1 MSSVSN
7 DDYYQG
13 SLLRRCVDD
22 PRPLAWAGLAVLAVS
37 GWLFLFV
44 MSAAQNGVVFG
55 IDSYMLRLI
64 ASLCTVADT
73 DWTANDLLLSV
84 VMWIAMAFAMMLPA
98 GAPLLSTYLD
108 IAGVARTK
116 EMKVVSPVVLIA
128 GYISVWIGFAVLAA
142 FAQWGLVETGAL
154 TGEMKL
160 VSPVVAGVV
169 LVSVGAWQFTTVKH
183 NCLTKCR
190 RPFTWFMANWRDDE
204 LGVFKLGIEQGIVC
218 LGCCWALM
226 AVMFVSGLMNL
237 AWMSGLALVMVLEK
251 VIPNPRP
258 LVYGTG
264 VVLILGGAAMLGG
277 LVRF

>member
-1 MSSVSN
+1 MSTAPN

-22 PRPLAWAGLAVLAVS
+22 PRPLAWAGLGVLAIS

-44 MSAAQNGVVFG
+44 MSAAQTGS
-55 IDSYMLRLI
+55 DSYVLQLI
-64 ASLCTVADT
+64 ASLCAVSDSG
-73 DWTANDLLLSV
+73 WTASDLMVSMI
-84 VMWIAMAFAMMLPA
+84 MWTAMAFAMMLPA

-108 IAGVARTK
+108 ISGAARTK
-116 EMKVVSPVVLIA
+116 DMEVVSPVVLIA
-128 GYISVWIGFAVLAA
+128 GYISVWIGFAVAAA
-142 FAQWGLVETGAL
+142 FAQWALVETGAL
-154 TGEMKL
+154 NGDMKL
-160 VSPVVAGVV
+160 INPMVAGVV
-169 LVSVGAWQFTTVKH
+169 LVGAGAWQFTTVKH

-204 LGVFKLGIEQGIVC
+204 AGVFKLGVEQGIVC

-226 AVMFVSGLMNL
+226 AVMFVAGLMNL
-237 AWMSGLALVMVLEK
+237 AWMAGLAMVMVLEK

-264 VVLILGGAAMLGG
+264 VILILGGAAMLGG